1 MKSILLA
8 TALVLCT
15 ASASAQTIYTSV
27 GPDGR
32 KTFSDRA
39 GAMPGATVSE
49 TAPAVD
55 AQNAPGRRLLI
66 SSLLSNAVDSS
77 EAERRLALAQRKRS
91 SGMALQFGESDRIPG
106 GILVNE
112 RYWIRQQGL
121 DLEVEQAQRRSN
133 ETQRPQLARQ

>member
-1 MKSILLA
+1 MRSILLA

-39 GAMPGATVSE
+39 GAMPGATGSE
-49 TAPAVD
+49 TGPAVD
-55 AQNAPGRRLLI
+55 AQNAPGRRLLV
-66 SSLLSNAVDSS
+66 SPLLSAAVDSS
-77 EAERRLALAQRKRS
+77 EAERRLAQARRKRS
-91 SGMALQFGESDRIPG
+91 DGMALQPGESDRIPG

-112 RYWIRQQGL
+112 RYWTRQQGL

-133 ETQRPQLARQ
+133 ETLGLQLARK